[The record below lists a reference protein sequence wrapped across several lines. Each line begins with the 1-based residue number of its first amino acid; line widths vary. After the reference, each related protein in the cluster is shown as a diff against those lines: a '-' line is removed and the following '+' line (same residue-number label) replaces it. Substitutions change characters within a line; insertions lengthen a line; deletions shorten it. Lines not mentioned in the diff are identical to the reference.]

1 MTEFVPTT
9 QPCSLRSDDMSVSA
23 LPESLSHQ
31 CHPIHGS
38 GRVWNETNCY
48 LDVVIELLHAFGH
61 EPLAALSV
69 TAPTR
74 WEGDQWTFC
83 KFNDEDLRFLFG
95 ADIQELNPW
104 NELDL
109 HVVEQLSRG
118 NSVLI
123 EADSFYLPDTRGSSY
138 GMQHVKT
145 TIVVLEME
153 PVSKHMRYLHGRGCY
168 ELSGSDYQGLWAPLS
183 ERAEGWL
190 PPFVE
195 RVAWLHPQRTGSLAV
210 AAATLLR
217 RELERL
223 PADNPVSM
231 YAASLENE
239 LGVMRKIQD
248 MDYFHRYAF
257 ATLRQ
262 LGACFEL
269 LASHVDWLVENGS
282 WNRSDAG
289 KMFLQIAQQARSLQ
303 FQLARAI
310 ARNKVLDF
318 SPLDHMSRA
327 WKAGFDALKS
337 GVV

>member
-1 MTEFVPTT
+1 MIEFVPTT
-9 QPCSLRSDDMSVSA
+9 QPCSLRSDDMSISA
-23 LPESLSHQ
+23 LPAGVSRQ

-38 GRVWNETNCY
+38 GRVWDETNCY

-61 EPLAALSV
+61 EPLAALGV
-69 TAPTR
+69 TASTR

-104 NELDL
+104 RELEH
-109 HVVEQLSRG
+109 HVVEQLGRG
-118 NSVLI
+118 NPVLI

-138 GMQHVKT
+138 GTQHVKT
-145 TIVVLEME
+145 TIGVLELA
-153 PVSKHMRYLHGRGCY
+153 PDSKHMRYLHGRGCY
-168 ELSGSDYQGLWAPLS
+168 ELSGSDYRGLWLPLS
-183 ERAEGWL
+183 ERADGWL

-195 RVAWLHPQRTGSLAV
+195 RVAWLDPHRTDSLAV

-217 RELERL
+217 RELARL
-223 PADNPVSM
+223 PADNPISI
-231 YAASLENE
+231 YAESLESE
-239 LGVMRKIQD
+239 LRVMRNSLD

-269 LASHVDWLVENGS
+269 LASHVEWLVENGA
-282 WNRSDAG
+282 WGRSDAG
-289 KMFLQIAQQARSLQ
+289 KAFFQIAQQARSLQ

-310 ARNKVLDF
+310 ARNKMLDL
-318 SPLDHMSRA
+318 SPLDQMSGA
-327 WKAGFDALKS
+327 WNAGFDALKS
-337 GVV
+337 GVG

>member
-1 MTEFVPTT
+1 MP
-9 QPCSLRSDDMSVSA
+9 VST
-23 LPESLSHQ
+23 LPEAVSHQ

-38 GRVWNETNCY
+38 GRVWDETNCY
-48 LDVVIELLHAFGH
+48 LDVVIELLHVFGH

-69 TAPTR
+69 TASTR

-104 NELDL
+104 NELD
-109 HVVEQLSRG
+109 HHIVEQLSRG
-118 NSVLI
+118 NPVLI
-123 EADSFYLPDTRGSSY
+123 EADSFFLPDTRGSSY
-138 GMQHVKT
+138 GTQHVKT
-145 TIVVLEME
+145 TIGVLEMA
-153 PVSKHMRYLHGRGCY
+153 PALKHMRYLHGRGCY
-168 ELSGSDYQGLWAPLS
+168 ELSGSDYHGLWLPLS
-183 ERAEGWL
+183 ERSEGWL

-195 RVAWLHPQRTGSLAV
+195 RVTWFDPQRTGSLAD

-217 RELERL
+217 RELTRL
-223 PADNPVSM
+223 PADNPVSI
-231 YAASLENE
+231 YAASLEAE
-239 LGVMRKIQD
+239 LGIMRRSPD

-269 LASHVDWLVENGS
+269 LASHVEWLVQNGS
-282 WNRSDAG
+282 WGRSDAG
-289 KMFLQIAQQARSLQ
+289 KWFFQIAQQARSLQ

-310 ARNKVLDF
+310 TRNKILDL
-318 SPLDHMSRA
+318 SPLDQMSKA

-337 GVV
+337 GVD

>member
-1 MTEFVPTT
+1 
-9 QPCSLRSDDMSVSA
+9 MSASA
-23 LPESLSHQ
+23 LPQSYSHQ
-31 CHPIHGS
+31 SHVIHSS
-38 GRVWNETNCY
+38 GRVWDETNCY

-69 TAPTR
+69 TASTR

-83 KFNDEDLRFLFG
+83 KFNDEDLRFLYG

-104 NELDL
+104 KELDL
-109 HVVEQLSRG
+109 HVVEQLQRG
-118 NSVLI
+118 NPVLI
-123 EADSFYLPDTRGSSY
+123 EADSYYLPDTRGSSY
-138 GMQHVKT
+138 QEQHVKT
-145 TIVVLEME
+145 TIGVLEMAPTSE
-153 PVSKHMRYLHGRGCY
+153 RMRYLHGRGCY
-168 ELSGSDYQGLWAPLS
+168 ELATSDYQGLWLPAS
-183 ERAEGWL
+183 KRAKTWL

-195 RVAWLHPQRTGSLAV
+195 RVAWSHPQRTDPLAI

-217 RELERL
+217 RELERM
-223 PADNPVSM
+223 PADNPISI
-231 YAASLENE
+231 YTASLEAE
-239 LGVMRKIQD
+239 LQAMRENHD

-269 LASHVDWLVENGS
+269 LASHVDWLVAQGS
-282 WNRSDAG
+282 WNKGDAG
-289 KMFLQIAQQARSLQ
+289 TLFLQIAQQARSVQ

-310 ARNKVLDF
+310 ARNKTLDL

-327 WKAGFDALKS
+327 WKAGFDALNF

>member
-1 MTEFVPTT
+1 MW
-9 QPCSLRSDDMSVSA
+9 D
-23 LPESLSHQ
+23 
-31 CHPIHGS
+31 
-38 GRVWNETNCY
+38 ETNCY

-69 TAPTR
+69 TASTR

-104 NELDL
+104 KELDL
-109 HVVEQLSRG
+109 HVVEQLKQG
-118 NSVLI
+118 NPVLI

-138 GMQHVKT
+138 QQQHVKT
-145 TIVVLEME
+145 TIAVLAMA
-153 PVSKHMRYLHGRGCY
+153 PATQDMQYLHGRGCY
-168 ELSGSDYQGLWAPLS
+168 ELAGSDYQCLWLPGS
-183 ERAEGWL
+183 KRGHSWL

-195 RVAWLHPQRTGSLAV
+195 RVAWSHPERTDSLAS

-217 RELERL
+217 RELARV
-223 PADNPVSM
+223 PSDNPISI
-231 YAASLENE
+231 YAASLESE
-239 LGVMRKIQD
+239 LQVMRENHD

-269 LASHVDWLVENGS
+269 LASHVDWLVARGS
-282 WNRSDAG
+282 WVAGDAATR
-289 KMFLQIAQQARSLQ
+289 FLQIAQQARSLQ

-310 ARNKVLDF
+310 ARNKTLDL
-318 SPLDHMSRA
+318 SPLDQMSSA
-327 WKAGFDALKS
+327 WKAGIDALRS
-337 GVV
+337 GAV